1 MIQVNI
7 ASERQQIQ
15 ALKEE
20 NRRKNV
26 EIRILKQD
34 IVELNSRIQRNRIAI
49 QEFSEI
55 LANLHRRLTVIENE
69 FCELRV
75 TRVSETAV

>member
-34 IVELNSRIQRNRIAI
+34 IVELNSRIQKNRIAI

>member
-34 IVELNSRIQRNRIAI
+34 IVELNSCIQKNRIAI